1 MAAITVRDLY
11 KSYGSLEV
19 LHGISFDVEDGEVFA
34 LLGPNGAGKTTTLE
48 ILEGHRRRSAG
59 LVTVLGHDPQSG
71 SRRLHERVGIVLQSA
86 GLDGE
91 LSVWETVSMYAGW
104 YPRSLAVSDVID
116 RVGLQTKR
124 RARVKTL
131 SGGQRRRL
139 DLAVALVGD
148 PELIFLDEPT
158 TGFDPEARREAW
170 SLVEDLRGLGRTI
183 LLTSH
188 YMDEVQHLA
197 DRAVIL
203 AQGQIVAH
211 GRPDR
216 LGTTSAYTVISF
228 ALPEAGL
235 REKLPGLLRR
245 QARSRGGQFV
255 IRTDDPTHTL
265 LTLCGWATEHGV
277 ALRALEVTRPSL
289 EDVYL
294 EVTANGTG
302 AP

>member
-1 MAAITVRDLY
+1 MPAIEVRGLY

-48 ILEGHRRRSAG
+48 ILEGHRRRSDG
-59 LVTVLGHDPQSG
+59 TVSVLGHDPQSG
-71 SRRLHERVGIVLQSA
+71 SRQLHERIGIVLQSA

-91 LSVWETVSMYAGW
+91 LSVRETVAMYASW
-104 YPRSLAVSDVID
+104 YPRSLAVSDVIEL
-116 RVGLQTKR
+116 VGLQTKR

-188 YMDEVQHLA
+188 YMD
-197 DRAVIL
+197 
-203 AQGQIVAH
+203 
-211 GRPDR
+211 
-216 LGTTSAYTVISF
+216 
-228 ALPEAGL
+228 
-235 REKLPGLLRR
+235 
-245 QARSRGGQFV
+245 
-255 IRTDDPTHTL
+255 
-265 LTLCGWATEHGV
+265 
-277 ALRALEVTRPSL
+277 
-289 EDVYL
+289 
-294 EVTANGTG
+294 
-302 AP
+302 